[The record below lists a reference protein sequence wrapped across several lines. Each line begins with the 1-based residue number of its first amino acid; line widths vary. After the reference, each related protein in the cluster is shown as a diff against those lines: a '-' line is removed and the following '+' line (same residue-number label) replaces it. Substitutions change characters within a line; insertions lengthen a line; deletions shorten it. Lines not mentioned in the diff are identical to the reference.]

1 MKARHSGMKLV
12 ILAKPESQYLSLPL
26 TLPVLVRH
34 SGEARISVFVFAVD
48 VACFSSSFWRSQNLS
63 ICLCRCLFSR

>member
-34 SGEARISVFVFAVD
+34 SGAARISVFVFAV
-48 VACFSSSFWRSQNLS
+48 ACSPDRPKK
-63 ICLCRCLFSR
+63 